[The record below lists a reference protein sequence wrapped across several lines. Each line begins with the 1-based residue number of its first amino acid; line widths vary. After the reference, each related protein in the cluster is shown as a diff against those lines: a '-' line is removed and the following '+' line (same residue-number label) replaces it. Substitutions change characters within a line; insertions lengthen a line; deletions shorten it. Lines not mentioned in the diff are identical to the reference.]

1 MNINTF
7 GSLCSGIEAAS
18 YVFEPLGIHP
28 LWLSEIADFQSRF
41 LAEKYPNVPN
51 LGDMNDIPQMIDNG
65 EVEAPDMLC
74 GGTPC
79 QAFSLAGWRNGIND
93 DRGQLTLKYIDI
105 VNSIDAKRLANGQNR
120 TVFFWENVEGALTDK
135 TNAFG
140 CFLAGLIGLDEPI
153 ISPLGKVKITKSKDG
168 TENAIYPKWSN
179 AGVIYGKERNIAW
192 RILDAKYFGLPQ
204 QRRRIYVLGGG
215 KDFHPE
221 KVLFEEGGLLVDPFK
236 PQPKKVQPSFFD
248 EPEDTTDITF
258 ELTKIVNGHRIE
270 AFRSYSDCLYAAYGT
285 KWNGNAAAFNGSL
298 YFAQNGRLRRLDPLE
313 CERLMGFPDNYTLL
327 DKCKD
332 TQRYQ
337 AVGNSWAVPVI
348 KWIAKRLKDIP
359 NSTISFYLPTFKI
372 DGASIF
378 LLDDFNRHI
387 EGRYINASKMPYD
400 YHLSNMVDIVDT
412 DCPEKFYITD
422 KGCTGILR
430 RKYEHNAGMN
440 TRLEAVLK
448 DCSDKEELKKLGI
461 AI

>member
-1 MNINTF
+1 MNIKNF

-18 YVFEPLGIHP
+18 FVFEPLGIHP

-41 LAEKYPNVPN
+41 LADKYPTIPN
-51 LGDMNDIPQMIDNG
+51 LGDMNDIPQMIDEG
-65 EVEAPDMLC
+65 KVEVPDMIC

-105 VNSIDAKRLANGQNR
+105 VNAIDKKRLANGLSR
-120 TVFFWENVEGALTDK
+120 AVFFWENVEGALTDK

-140 CFLAGLIGLDEPI
+140 CFLAGLIGLQEPI
-153 ISPLGKVKITKSKDG
+153 ISPLGKIKTSKNRDG
-168 TENAIYPKWSN
+168 EVTVIYPKWPN
-179 AGVIYGKERNIAW
+179 AGVVYGKERNIAW
-192 RILDAKYFGLPQ
+192 RLLDAKYFGLPQ

-215 KDFHPE
+215 KDFQPE
-221 KVLFEEGGLLVDPFK
+221 KILFEEGDIIADPFK
-236 PQPKKVQPSFFD
+236 PQPKVQPSLFD
-248 EPEDTTDITF
+248 DPQVTKEITF
-258 ELTKIVNGHRIE
+258 ELTKTVKGHKIE

-298 YFAQNGRLRRLDPLE
+298 YFAQDGRLRRLNPLE
-313 CERLMGFPDNYTLL
+313 CERLMGFPDNYTLI
-327 DKCKD
+327 DMCKD

-348 KWIAKRLKDIP
+348 HWIAARIKNVP
-359 NSTISFYLPTFKI
+359 QSTISFHLPIIKI
-372 DGASIF
+372 EDASIF
-378 LLDDFNRHI
+378 LLEDFTRHI

-400 YHLSNMVDIVDT
+400 YHLANMVDIVDT
-412 DCPEKFYITD
+412 ECPEKFYITP
-422 KGCTGILR
+422 KGCAGILR

-440 TRLEAVLK
+440 ARLEAVLK
-448 DCSDKEELKKLGI
+448 DCSDKQELIKLGI
-461 AI
+461 EI